1 MALQQKSAFGVR
13 AKASN
18 ASSHRGRL
26 SVACSGELGIV
37 LPCHLVAAAAGL
49 QTVRWNR
56 SGEADAPEAVG
67 VCASCSPAP
76 FLAEHRRR
84 WCRRDCSQPDV

>member
-26 SVACSGELGIV
+26 SVACSGELGIAS
-37 LPCHLVAAAAGL
+37 PCYLVAAAVTL
-49 QTVRWNR
+49 QTVRWNH
-56 SGEADAPEAVG
+56 SDG
-67 VCASCSPAP
+67 
-76 FLAEHRRR
+76 
-84 WCRRDCSQPDV
+84 